1 MEPRNQARMFHFR
14 DKQAIEVELTAMI
27 SNARPG
33 LGIYSGI
40 VPLWIPKLV
49 HVGWI

>member
-14 DKQAIEVELTAMI
+14 EKQAIEVELTATI
-27 SNARPG
+27 SNARQG

-40 VPLWIPKLV
+40 VPP
-49 HVGWI
+49 